1 MAPDLLDLFAPA
13 RQANGSVSEPASGRG
28 DGDEK
33 AVGGEQRRAPGTG
46 ACPVAGFERS
56 QALFGELIEWAAGEE
71 ALGIEH
77 SELEAR
83 LAEDAR
89 ELARQVL
96 QDQLDLRARV
106 EQRADGVIGSDGTP
120 RRSVERG
127 HERDL
132 HTVLGEVQ
140 VTRLAYRAAG
150 SENLYPADAQLNLP
164 PVRHSHGIRRLAA
177 LEAPRSSFEDGQA
190 AIVRQTGQQ
199 IGTRQLRALT
209 LAAAQD
215 VGAFYAQRERTVP
228 DGKDLLVLSC
238 DAKGVVIRPEALRE
252 PTRAQAQNASG
263 KLKTRLSKGEK
274 TNRKRMAEIVTVYEL
289 APEPRTAAEILPDP
303 DNPPA
308 AASTRP
314 KAKNKWLKA
323 SVTDDARAVI
333 AEMFNEAD
341 RRDPEHKLTWVA
353 LVDGNNHQI
362 DRIKAEARKRKITIP
377 IVVDFIHVLE
387 YLWSGCWCFF
397 AEGDPA
403 AERWVSDKAR
413 QVLDGRAGIVAA
425 AIRRKATTLGL
436 DANQRKNA
444 DRCADYLL
452 AKRPYLDYPTALTTG
467 SPIATG
473 VIEGACRHLVKDR
486 MDIAGQAPAGAGDVH
501 AVFDEVAAGALDHA
515 RRDRPAVLKG
525 GGVVEVGSFRE
536 EVVGA
541 AVGGLALVGLER
553 EAGRFAA
560 DRGGDDPR
568 LALQHGARLLV
579 HPPFGGRVTLF
590 KEAPAA

>member
-1 MAPDLLDLFAPA
+1 MAPDLLDLFVGA
-13 RQANGSVSEPASGRG
+13 RQANGSVSEPSLPVG
-28 DGDEK
+28 DGDRLP
-33 AVGGEQRRAPGTG
+33 AGGADPRAAGSDVR
-46 ACPVAGFERS
+46 AVAGFERS
-56 QALFGELIEWAAGEE
+56 QALFARLLGWAAGEE
-71 ALGIEH
+71 ALGLEH
-77 SELEAR
+77 SGLEAR

-150 SENLYPADAQLNLP
+150 CENLYPADAQLNLP
-164 PVRHSHGIRRLAA
+164 ASRHSHGIRRLAA
-177 LEAPRSSFEDGQA
+177 LEAPRGSFEDAQA
-190 AIVRQTGQQ
+190 AIVRQSGQQ
-199 IGTRQLRALT
+199 IGTRQLRELT
-209 LAAAQD
+209 LAGAQD
-215 VGAFYAQRERTVP
+215 VGAFYAQRERTVA

-238 DAKGVVIRPEALRE
+238 DAKGVVMRPEALRE
-252 PTRAQAQNASG
+252 QTRTQAQNASG

-274 TNRKRMAEIVTVYEL
+274 HARKRMAEIVTVYEL
-289 APEPRTAAEILPDP
+289 TPEPRTAAEILPDP
-303 DNPPA
+303 ENPPA

-323 SVTDDARAVI
+323 SVSDDASAVI

-452 AKRPYLDYPTALTTG
+452 AKRPYLDYPTALKNG
-467 SPIATG
+467 WPIATG

-486 MDIAGQAPAGAGDVH
+486 MDITGARWGLAGAEAILTLRALITNGDFDSYWTFHLAQEHRRVHAARYALGVIPAPA
-501 AVFDEVAAGALDHA
+501 
-515 RRDRPAVLKG
+515 
-525 GGVVEVGSFRE
+525 
-536 EVVGA
+536 
-541 AVGGLALVGLER
+541 
-553 EAGRFAA
+553 
-560 DRGGDDPR
+560 
-568 LALQHGARLLV
+568 
-579 HPPFGGRVTLF
+579 
-590 KEAPAA
+590 

>member
-56 QALFGELIEWAAGEE
+56 QALFGELIEWAAGEP
-71 ALGIEH
+71 ALGVEH

-106 EQRADGVIGSDGTP
+106 EQRADGVIGADGTP
-120 RRSVERG
+120 RRTVERG

-150 SENLYPADAQLNLP
+150 SENLYPADARLNLP

-215 VGAFYAQRERTVP
+215 VAAFYAQRERTAP

-238 DAKGVVIRPEALRE
+238 DAKGVVMRPEALRE

-274 TNRKRMAEIVTVYEL
+274 QGRKRMAEIVTVYEL

-303 DNPPA
+303 DTPPA
-308 AASTRP
+308 AARTRP
-314 KAKNKWLKA
+314 KAKNKWLQA
-323 SVTDDARAVI
+323 SVTDDTRAVI

-341 RRDPEHKLTWVA
+341 RRDPERKLAWVA

-362 DRIKAEARKRKITIP
+362 DRIKAEARKRKVKIP

-397 AEGDPA
+397 SEGDPA

-486 MDIAGQAPAGAGDVH
+486 MDITGARWGLAGAEAILTLRALITNGDFDQYWTFHLAQEHRRVH
-501 AVFDEVAAGALDHA
+501 ASRYALGAIPT
-515 RRDRPAVLKG
+515 PA
-525 GGVVEVGSFRE
+525 
-536 EVVGA
+536 
-541 AVGGLALVGLER
+541 
-553 EAGRFAA
+553 
-560 DRGGDDPR
+560 
-568 LALQHGARLLV
+568 
-579 HPPFGGRVTLF
+579 
-590 KEAPAA
+590 

>member
-56 QALFGELIEWAAGEE
+56 QALFGELIEWAAGEP
-71 ALGIEH
+71 ALGVEH

-106 EQRADGVIGSDGTP
+106 EQRADGVIGADGTP
-120 RRSVERG
+120 RRTVERG

-140 VTRLAYRAAG
+140 VTRLAYRAAA
-150 SENLYPADAQLNLP
+150 SENLYPADARLNLP

-215 VGAFYAQRERTVP
+215 VAAFYAQRERTAP

-238 DAKGVVIRPEALRE
+238 DAKGVVMRPEALRE

-274 TNRKRMAEIVTVYEL
+274 QGRKRMAEIVTVYEL

-303 DNPPA
+303 DTPPA
-308 AASTRP
+308 AARTRP
-314 KAKNKWLKA
+314 KAKNKWLQA
-323 SVTDDARAVI
+323 SVTDDTRAVI

-341 RRDPEHKLTWVA
+341 RRDPERKLAWVA

-362 DRIKAEARKRKITIP
+362 DRIKAEARKRKVKIP

-397 AEGDPA
+397 SEGDPA

-486 MDIAGQAPAGAGDVH
+486 MDITGARWGLAGAEAILTLRALISNGDFDQYWTFHLAQEHRRVH
-501 AVFDEVAAGALDHA
+501 ASRYALGAIPT
-515 RRDRPAVLKG
+515 PA
-525 GGVVEVGSFRE
+525 
-536 EVVGA
+536 
-541 AVGGLALVGLER
+541 
-553 EAGRFAA
+553 
-560 DRGGDDPR
+560 
-568 LALQHGARLLV
+568 
-579 HPPFGGRVTLF
+579 
-590 KEAPAA
+590 